1 MEEKKLTMK
10 ELYDK
15 IIKEV
20 PKEHIDHHCSDLY
33 VKVIPISTDLIAQYE
48 NKFMVSKFIDNIEHK
63 LWYEIPF
70 GYCDYDFV
78 GNNKKLK

>member
-1 MEEKKLTMK
+1 MEKKLNVL
-10 ELYDK
+10 ELYNAL
-15 IIKEV
+15 KEQM
-20 PKEHIDHHCSDLY
+20 PPEYIDHYYSDLY

-48 NKFMVSKFIDNIEHK
+48 NKFMVSKFVDNIEHK

>member
-20 PKEHIDHHCSDLY
+20 PKEHIDHHYSDLY
-33 VKVIPISTDLIAQYE
+33 VKVTPISTDLIARYE

-70 GYCDYDFV
+70 GYCDYDLV

>member
-20 PKEHIDHHCSDLY
+20 PREYINHYYSDLY
-33 VKVIPISTDLIAQYE
+33 VKVTPTSTALIAQYE
-48 NKFMVSKFIDNIEHK
+48 NKFMVSKFVDNIEHK

-70 GYCDYDFV
+70 GYYDYDFV

>member
-1 MEEKKLTMK
+1 MGEKKLTMK

-33 VKVIPISTDLIAQYE
+33 VKVTFQTNKIISNYE
-48 NKFMVSKFIDNIEHK
+48 NYKTVSIFKDNIDNEK
-63 LWYEIPF
+63 WYEIPF
-70 GYCDYDFV
+70 CNFGSWE
-78 GNNKKLK
+78 

>member
-33 VKVIPISTDLIAQYE
+33 VKVTPTSTALIEQYE
-48 NKFMVSKFIDNIEHK
+48 NKFMVSKFVDNIEHK

>member
-20 PKEHIDHHCSDLY
+20 PPEYIDHHYSDLY
-33 VKVIPISTDLIAQYE
+33 VKVTPTSTALIKQYE
-48 NKFMVSKFIDNIEHK
+48 TKFMVSQFVDNIEHK
-63 LWYEIPF
+63 LWYKIPF
-70 GYCDYDFV
+70 SYCDYDFV
-78 GNNKKLK
+78 ENNKKLK

>member
-20 PKEHIDHHCSDLY
+20 PKEYIDHHCSDLY
-33 VKVIPISTDLIAQYE
+33 VKVSFQTSKIISNYE
-48 NKFMVSKFIDNIEHK
+48 NYETVSIFKDNIGHEK
-63 LWYEIPF
+63 WYEIPF
-70 GYCDYDFV
+70 CNFGSWE
-78 GNNKKLK
+78 

>member
-20 PKEHIDHHCSDLY
+20 PKEYIDHYYSDLY
-33 VKVIPISTDLIAQYE
+33 VKVTPISTDLIAQYE
-48 NKFMVSKFIDNIEHK
+48 NKFTVSKFVDNIEHK
-63 LWYEIPF
+63 IWYEVPF
-70 GYCDYDFV
+70 GYCDYDFA